1 MDTEH
6 SDSEEGS
13 TSSDED
19 DLPGNVLSAGNL
31 KSNMIESKF
40 DMTDHKFLPDGILTQ
55 RVTKALIPKILGI
68 DNPNEED
75 VVLVDFI
82 ETRARKL
89 LAICAY
95 IELRPLRKAMALFQ
109 QHNFDDHD
117 LPIKS
122 WSAKKLK
129 SAAKDGTQHAFV
141 IMEGY
146 VDANTQDILWAR
158 HWSKIYDFQEAQCM
172 FLAPIFWIEKDTPS
186 QDVGKLILP
195 FISKQIIS
203 REGAFGDVYQ
213 CEIHRDHIKDPR
225 RPSEKV

>member
-1 MDTEH
+1 MRKREAYSAMDSEH

-19 DLPGNVLSAGNL
+19 DLPGNVLSPGNL

-129 SAAKDGTQHAFV
+129 SAAKDDTTCFRHHGRLRGRKYT
-141 IMEGY
+141 GY
-146 VDANTQDILWAR
+146 PL
-158 HWSKIYDFQEAQCM
+158 
-172 FLAPIFWIEKDTPS
+172 
-186 QDVGKLILP
+186 G
-195 FISKQIIS
+195 
-203 REGAFGDVYQ
+203 
-213 CEIHRDHIKDPR
+213 
-225 RPSEKV
+225 